1 MSIFSRAFAQA
12 AAERAL
18 KTFAQ
23 TLVALFAAGTTIL
36 NIDWTQALAVAGT
49 AALLSVL
56 TSIASNG
63 FGRYQGPSLADE
75 TIPASDITF
84 TLEGDE

>member
-1 MSIFSRAFAQA
+1 MSIFSRGFALA
-12 AAERAL
+12 AGERAI

-36 NIDWTQALAVAGT
+36 NIDWMQALAVAGT

-56 TSIASNG
+56 TSVASNG
-63 FGRYQGPSLADE
+63 FGQYEGPSLADE
-75 TIPASDITF
+75 GVMSGGVLFIP
-84 TLEGDE
+84 EGDE

>member
-1 MSIFSRAFAQA
+1 MSIFTRAFAQSA
-12 AAERAL
+12 GERAL

-49 AALLSVL
+49 AAMLSVL
-56 TSIASNG
+56 TSVASNG
-63 FGRYQGPSLADE
+63 MGKYPGPSLADE
-75 TIPASDITF
+75 TIPASDIAF